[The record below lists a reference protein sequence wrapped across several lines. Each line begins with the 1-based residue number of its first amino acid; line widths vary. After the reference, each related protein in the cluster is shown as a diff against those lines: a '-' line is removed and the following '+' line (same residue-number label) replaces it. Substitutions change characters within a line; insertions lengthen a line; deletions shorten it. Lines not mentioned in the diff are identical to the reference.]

1 MQKSRIIFLISL
13 GVLLGM
19 VGIITLQ
26 YMLVMTVL
34 VFVVIILLLGDFKL
48 WVESLVEKIIA
59 SRNETIVTNE
69 SAASLRDDIDRIKKR
84 LDALEK
90 GEHE

>member
-1 MQKSRIIFLISL
+1 
-13 GVLLGM
+13 
-19 VGIITLQ
+19 
-26 YMLVMTVL
+26 MLVMTVL